1 MSLIAPAPSPPGLAC
16 AGCGW
21 EESPGATS
29 CRSCGT
35 PMPGRAGSYAPAP
48 APAPL
53 QPEEFPLPRADPV
66 PGRRS
71 RPLLP
76 VAPAPRWSGISFL
89 SLLLHRHSLA
99 VLSLIGAWCY
109 FSGGGP
115 ISHPP
120 GVLIAEEPV
129 QGPVPAGRGFWQ
141 SEGTNFR
148 ALASYSIKS
157 RVLHT
162 ERYRWDA
169 MSDIAPLDL
178 GVGWG
183 VMSDETHATRCDFT
197 NAGRYLNWTWSGEDF
212 PEQAASRS
220 MVNMHMLPAND
231 RVRDH
236 LLNLRR
242 GQLFHARGYLVEV
255 TRPGMGPW
263 TSSLSRLDTGDGA
276 CEIMWVESLSLL
288 P

>member
-21 EESPGATS
+21 KEFHGATS

-35 PMPGRAGSYAPAP
+35 PMPGWGGSYAPAP
-48 APAPL
+48 APPQL
-53 QPEEFPLPRADPV
+53 REFPAPRADAV
-66 PGRRS
+66 PGRRF
-71 RPLLP
+71 RPLPP
-76 VAPAPRWSGISFL
+76 VSPSPRRQGNSIFA
-89 SLLLHRHSLA
+89 LLRHRHSLT
-99 VLSLIGAWCY
+99 VLSLLGAWFY
-109 FSGGGP
+109 FASGGP
-115 ISHPP
+115 VSHPP
-120 GVLIAEEPV
+120 GILIAEEPV

-141 SEGTNFR
+141 SEATNFR

-162 ERYRWDA
+162 ERYCWDTI
-169 MSDIAPLDL
+169 SDNAPLDL

-183 VMSDETHATRCDFT
+183 VMSDETYATRCDFT
-197 NAGRYLNWTWSGEDF
+197 NAGRYLNWTWSGEGF
-212 PEQAASRS
+212 PENAASRS

-231 RVRDH
+231 RVLDR
-236 LLNLRR
+236 LLSLRR
-242 GQLFHARGYLVEV
+242 GQLFHAQEYLVEV
-255 TRPGMGPW
+255 TRPGMSPW

-276 CEIMWVESLSLL
+276 CEIMWVESLSLV